1 MTIPQTSRPTL
12 KQVAQRAGVSQA
24 TASKVLNGRA
34 DVSAETRERVLRVL
48 DQEGY
53 QARGIR
59 PSAAGH
65 RRVTALFDS
74 VTSQYASLIL
84 EGMIGAASG
93 AEIDVNVQ
101 LTPPGFADPSRKAAR
116 AWVHENSTS
125 VGVIAVTSSL
135 PSEVIQTASRL
146 NLPLLTIDPA
156 DDHQADLVSISV
168 TDWTGART
176 MADHLLQLGH
186 RRIGWVGGPTQST
199 PTIERFRGYRSA
211 LEKAGIPVETELCRN
226 GPYSFE
232 AGVEAGSALLALPD
246 RPTAIMGANDAIAFG
261 VMEAARRAGLSLP
274 ADLSVGGF
282 DDIPQAEWVTPKL
295 TSVRAPLVG
304 IGRLALETILAL
316 SAGKEPPS
324 HHIQLATRL
333 IPRESTAPPRDARG

>member
-1 MTIPQTSRPTL
+1 
-12 KQVAQRAGVSQA
+12 
-24 TASKVLNGRA
+24 
-34 DVSAETRERVLRVL
+34 
-48 DQEGY
+48 
-53 QARGIR
+53 
-59 PSAAGH
+59 
-65 RRVTALFDS
+65 
-74 VTSQYASLIL
+74 
-84 EGMIGAASG
+84 
-93 AEIDVNVQ
+93 
-101 LTPPGFADPSRKAAR
+101 
-116 AWVHENSTS
+116 
-125 VGVIAVTSSL
+125 
-135 PSEVIQTASRL
+135 
-146 NLPLLTIDPA
+146 
-156 DDHQADLVSISV
+156 VSISV

-211 LEKAGIPVETELCRN
+211 LEKAGIPVEAELCRN

-232 AGVEAGSALLALPD
+232 AGVEAGAALLALPD

-274 ADLSVGGF
+274 TDLSVGGF

-295 TSVRAPLVG
+295 TSVRAPLFG